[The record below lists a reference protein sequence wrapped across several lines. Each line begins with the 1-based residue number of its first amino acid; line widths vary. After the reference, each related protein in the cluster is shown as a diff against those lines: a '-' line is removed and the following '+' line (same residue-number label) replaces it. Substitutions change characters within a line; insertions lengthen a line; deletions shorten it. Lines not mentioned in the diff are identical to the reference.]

1 MRTFTKTGCSVTG
14 NNECV
19 LVVARRERSRN
30 RPPLGVA
37 DLLGDLVTQRTLAE
51 NREALTEIVDVAPGA
66 GI

>member
-1 MRTFTKTGCSVTG
+1 M
-14 NNECV
+14 